1 MGPLKLLLT
10 AFATRDPPPNR
21 QAAATPDLLKEMLR
35 SAHGM
40 REVAEHTADLITGAY
55 FFAMRACE
63 FSRTRVPGRT
73 KTLTLEHITFRSHSK
88 ETIKTDHPDF
98 HQTVRYVTICFAN
111 QKNGNKMER
120 RTQGKTGHD
129 TFCPVRSWARAFQ
142 RVLRHFPKAG
152 NNNTICSLRDHHSG
166 KRVEIS
172 STGVAELLRKTCRLH
187 GAKNRF
193 GFKPEDLG
201 SRSIRSGAAMS
212 LFMMNHST
220 ERIKILGRWSS
231 DAFLVYIR
239 PQVLEWTNT
248 MAKDMTQVKN
258 FLDLN
263 FHDKQRPSDDL
274 ETQWGKKDKRKRS
287 RRKGK

>member
-1 MGPLKLLLT
+1 MG
-10 AFATRDPPPNR
+10 
-21 QAAATPDLLKEMLR
+21 
-35 SAHGM
+35 
-40 REVAEHTADLITGAY
+40 EVVEHTADLITGAY

-73 KTLTLEHITFRSHSK
+73 KTLTLEHITFRSQNK
-88 ETIKTDHPDF
+88 EEVNPSHPNF
-98 HQTVRYVTICFAN
+98 HGLVQYVTICFAN
-111 QKNGNKMER
+111 QKNGRKMER
-120 RTQGKTGHD
+120 RTQGKTGHA
-129 TFCPVRSWARAFQ
+129 TFCPVKAWSRAYQ
-142 RVLRHFPKAG
+142 RVLRHFPHAG
-152 NNNTICSLRDHHSG
+152 MRTTICSLRDHHSG
-166 KRVEIS
+166 RRVEVS
-172 STGVAELLRKTCRLH
+172 STGVAELLRKICRLR

-193 GFKPEDLG
+193 GFKPENLG

-248 MAKDMTQVKN
+248 MSKDMIHVKN

-263 FHDKQRPSDDL
+263 FQDDERPSEDI
-274 ETQWGKKDKRKRS
+274 ETQWGRNNNRS
-287 RRKGK
+287 RRK